1 MTVMYWTF
9 ILVEILDEK
18 EFGEA
23 ATSVE
28 YDENTVNSAA
38 ELEILVSSH

>member
-1 MTVMYWTF
+1 MWLF
-9 ILVEILDEK
+9 NLVEILDEE

-23 ATSVE
+23 ATNLE

-38 ELEILVSSH
+38 ELELLVSSHHGI

>member
-1 MTVMYWTF
+1 MYWIF
-9 ILVEILDEK
+9 YPVEILDEK

-23 ATSVE
+23 ASSAE

-38 ELEILVSSH
+38 ELGLLVSDY

>member
-1 MTVMYWTF
+1 MLIF
-9 ILVEILDEK
+9 NLVEILDEE

-28 YDENTVNSAA
+28 YDENKVKSAA
-38 ELEILVSSH
+38 ELGLLVSS